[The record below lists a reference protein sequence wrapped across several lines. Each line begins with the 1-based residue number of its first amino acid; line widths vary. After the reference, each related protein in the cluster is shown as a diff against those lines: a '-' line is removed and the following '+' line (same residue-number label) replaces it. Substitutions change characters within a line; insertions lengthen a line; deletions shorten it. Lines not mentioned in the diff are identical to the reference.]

1 MNNTD
6 KTKED
11 TNKNPDTNNPD
22 TNNPDTNKTKT
33 EEYSKYNIFK
43 NHSYGSLYQRINFFL
58 NTKLINL
65 ILFILLIF
73 TIVITTYLLRSN
85 TLHKN
90 HKFNVFL
97 QLLSSLGALA
107 LGATLILS
115 IVSQKETSAMQA
127 IQNFD
132 SLYQKFTETLE
143 IFMEHPEMNYYY
155 NDIFGL
161 KHLNYGI
168 HYKRNL
174 ALENQITTK
183 IFNTMTS
190 FIYYNSVND
199 YKPTVNSSVIHKRM
213 KKILDLHV
221 KSKIFLDN
229 WEIYKKTLATS
240 MLIEYMKH
248 NYKI

>member
-1 MNNTD
+1 MNNTDKNKID

-11 TNKNPDTNNPD
+11 TNKNPDTN
-22 TNNPDTNKTKT
+22 KTDKK

-43 NHSYGSLYQRINFFL
+43 NHSYGSLYQRIQYFL

-73 TIVITTYLLRSN
+73 TIVITTYLIRSN

-107 LGATLILS
+107 LGATLILT
-115 IVSQKETSAMQA
+115 IVSQKETTAMQA

-132 SLYQKFTETLE
+132 MLYQKFTETIELF
-143 IFMEHPEMNYYY
+143 IEHPEMNYYY
-155 NDIFGL
+155 NELFGL
-161 KHLNYGI
+161 QHLNYGVQ
-168 HYKRNL
+168 YKRHRD
-174 ALENQITTK
+174 LENQITTK
-183 IFNTMTS
+183 ILNTITS

-199 YKPTVNSSVIHKRM
+199 YKPTVNSSIIQNRM
-213 KKILDLHV
+213 NKILDLHV
-221 KSKIFLDN
+221 KSPIFLEN

-240 MLIEYMKH
+240 MLIDYMK
-248 NYKI
+248 NRYKI

>member
-1 MNNTD
+1 MNNQNST
-6 KTKED
+6 TTD
-11 TNKNPDTNNPD
+11 TNKNPDTNKTPK
-22 TNNPDTNKTKT
+22 TNKNPK

-73 TIVITTYLLRSN
+73 TIVITTYLLRSK

-107 LGATLILS
+107 LGATLILT
-115 IVSQKETSAMQA
+115 IVSQKETSDMQA
-127 IQNFD
+127 VQNFD
-132 SLYQKFTETLE
+132 ILYQKFTETLQ

-155 NDIFGL
+155 NELFGL
-161 KHLNYGI
+161 QHLNYGI
-168 HYKRNL
+168 HYKRNRD
-174 ALENQITTK
+174 LENQITTK

-190 FIYYNSVND
+190 FIYYYSVND
-199 YKPTVNSSVIHKRM
+199 YKPIVNTSIIQKRM

-221 KSKIFLDN
+221 KSPIFLEN

-240 MLIEYMKH
+240 MLISYMKQ
-248 NYKI
+248 NYKL

>member
-1 MNNTD
+1 MNNTDKNKID

-11 TNKNPDTNNPD
+11 TNKNPDTN
-22 TNNPDTNKTKT
+22 KTDKK

-43 NHSYGSLYQRINFFL
+43 NHSYGSLYQRIQYFL

-107 LGATLILS
+107 LGATLILT
-115 IVSQKETSAMQA
+115 IVSQKETNAMQA

-132 SLYQKFTETLE
+132 
-143 IFMEHPEMNYYY
+143 
-155 NDIFGL
+155 
-161 KHLNYGI
+161 
-168 HYKRNL
+168 
-174 ALENQITTK
+174 
-183 IFNTMTS
+183 
-190 FIYYNSVND
+190 
-199 YKPTVNSSVIHKRM
+199 KRM
-213 KKILDLHV
+213 KKILDMHV
-221 KSKIFLDN
+221 KSPIFLEN
-229 WEIYKKTLATS
+229 WEIYKKTIATS
-240 MLIEYMKH
+240 MLIGYMKH
-248 NYKI
+248 HYNL

>member
-1 MNNTD
+1 MNNQNST
-6 KTKED
+6 TTD
-11 TNKNPDTNNPD
+11 TNKNPDTNKTPK
-22 TNNPDTNKTKT
+22 TNKNPK

-73 TIVITTYLLRSN
+73 TIVITTYLLRSK

-107 LGATLILS
+107 LGATLILT
-115 IVSQKETSAMQA
+115 IVSQKETNAMQA

-143 IFMEHPEMNYYY
+143 LFMEHPEINYYY
-155 NDIFGL
+155 NELFGL
-161 KHLNYGI
+161 QHLNYGI
-168 HYKRNL
+168 HYKRHRD
-174 ALENQITTK
+174 LENQITNK
-183 IFNTMTS
+183 IFNTITS
-190 FIYYNSVND
+190 FIYFNSVND
-199 YKPTVNSSVIHKRM
+199 YKPTVNSSIIEKRM
-213 KKILDLHV
+213 KKILDMHV
-221 KSKIFLDN
+221 KSPIFLEN
-229 WEIYKKTLATS
+229 WEMYKKTIATS
-240 MLIEYMKH
+240 MLIGYMKH
-248 NYKI
+248 HYNL